1 MSVTNAHL
9 SESRYGA
16 AAVAMIFFS
25 NRGYMSDNT
34 QINTAFI
41 GIARRAE
48 TVETGILV
56 DTFVN
61 VGPLLTVL
69 SSRNH
74 QIVFGRRGTG
84 KTHALIYMLEKKR
97 AKGHIGV
104 FIDLRTIGSSGGLY
118 GDVGIPLP
126 ERGTRLLLDVLAD
139 FHRNI
144 LQACLDGHLDLS
156 LFAPVLD
163 SLATASTQVVIV
175 GEVSRE
181 VKEQLENSRATT
193 SKAEANISKS
203 PSFIVGGETRADSK
217 TSSEQSYSEH
227 GERKYRVHF
236 GGVSNALADLISAL
250 AGKEVVLV
258 LDEWSTV
265 PFDLQPYLADLIRR
279 AFFPVRGITV
289 KIAAIEQRAQFK
301 TGEANDYTGIEIGA
315 DASADVNLD
324 DYLVFENDQ
333 SRTVQFFHELLFS
346 HYKSSEEDHP
356 HFNSANSLIK
366 AAFTQTIAF
375 EDFVRAAEGVPR
387 DAFNVLSLAAQKAI
401 TVKISIQHVRVAA
414 RNWYQRDKEA
424 SVRSS
429 TEAQDL
435 LNWIIDRVIGEKKAR
450 AFLLRSNTRHPLID
464 TLFDARL
471 LHIAK
476 KSISSKDEPGVRYDA
491 YKLDFGAYVDLL
503 TTKAAPARF
512 FMADDEAAALV
523 DVPMD
528 DYRAIRTA
536 ILDLN
541 EFSDRSKS

>member
-1 MSVTNAHL
+1 
-9 SESRYGA
+9 
-16 AAVAMIFFS
+16 
-25 NRGYMSDNT
+25 
-34 QINTAFI
+34 
-41 GIARRAE
+41 
-48 TVETGILV
+48 
-56 DTFVN
+56 
-61 VGPLLTVL
+61 
-69 SSRNH
+69 
-74 QIVFGRRGTG
+74 
-84 KTHALIYMLEKKR
+84 MLEKKR
-97 AKGHIGV
+97 AKGHIGI
-104 FIDLRTIGSSGGLY
+104 FTDLRTIGSSGGLY
-118 GDVGIPLP
+118 GDTAIPLP

-144 LQACLDGHLDLS
+144 LQACLDGHLDLAR
-156 LFAPVLD
+156 FAPVLD
-163 SLATASTQVVIV
+163 SLASASTQVIII
-175 GEVSRE
+175 GEASRE
-181 VKEQLENSRATT
+181 VKEQSEDSRTTGSKTEARISKDPSLILSGESRANT
-193 SKAEANISKS
+193 KK
-203 PSFIVGGETRADSK
+203 
-217 TSSEQSYSEH
+217 SSEQTYSEH
-227 GERKYRVHF
+227 GERRYRVHF

-250 AGKEVVLV
+250 GGKEIVLV

-301 TGEANDYTGIEIGA
+301 IGESNDYTGIEIGA

-333 SRTVQFFHELLFS
+333 SKAVQFFHELLFS

-356 HFNSANSLIK
+356 SFSSAEALIK
-366 AAFTQTIAF
+366 SAFTQTIAF

-401 TVKISIQHVRVAA
+401 AVKISIQHVRVAA

-429 TEAQDL
+429 ADAQDI

-476 KSISSKDEPGVRYDA
+476 KSISSKDVPGVRYDA

-503 TTKAAPARF
+503 TTKAAPTRF
-512 FMADDEAAALV
+512 LIADDSGDEAAALV

-536 ILDLN
+536 ILDLT
-541 EFSDRSKS
+541 EFSDRFKSEALPFKPTQPK